1 MTPLRNPGSDLKKKK
16 KTVLKASV
24 IPDRTAY
31 SGELV
36 YSDFAL
42 QDHLGQLHQKLFLTL
57 NCGKV
62 NSDPFPLRPQEV
74 SFLLEECGFLWGG
87 TQMVY

>member
-1 MTPLRNPGSDLKKKK
+1 MPLRNSGSDLKKKK
-16 KTVLKASV
+16 NVLKVSV

-42 QDHLGQLHQKLFLTL
+42 QNYLSQTL
-57 NCGKV
+57 NWGKV

-74 SFLLEECGFLWGG
+74 IFLLEELKRNRQDVAQ